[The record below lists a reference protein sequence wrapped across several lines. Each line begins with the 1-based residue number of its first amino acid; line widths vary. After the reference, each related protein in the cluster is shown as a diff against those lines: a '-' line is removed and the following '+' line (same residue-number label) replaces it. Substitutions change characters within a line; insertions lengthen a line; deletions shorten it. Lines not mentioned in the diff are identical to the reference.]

1 MSKRPLL
8 TIQTKEYIIVNFQV
22 SNIEGALDW
31 IKTCPYEHTIS
42 SMQGG
47 FIHIKIFIP
56 MNKEVK

>member
-1 MSKRPLL
+1 M
-8 TIQTKEYIIVNFQV
+8 VNFQV

-56 MNKEVK
+56 MNKEVKWMNILLT

>member
-1 MSKRPLL
+1 M
-8 TIQTKEYIIVNFQV
+8 VNFQV
-22 SNIEGALDW
+22 SNIEGALNW

-56 MNKEVK
+56 MNKEVI